1 MGKEIIMNQENET
14 NPRKLSYTGA
24 GMGIGLVV
32 GGLLGLLIDNLAFSA
47 GGGMVLGLAI
57 GLALENRRQNQ

>member
-1 MGKEIIMNQENET
+1 MNQENET
-14 NPRKLSYTGA
+14 NPRKFSYTGA
-24 GMGIGLVV
+24 GMGIGLIV
-32 GGLLGLLIDNLAFSA
+32 GGLLGLLIDNLALSA